1 MQRHLHMYLIHAEQ
15 TPGYVLDQIRSPVEL
30 VETFSLC
37 QTLFSA
43 PLLRLQVDT
52 GGTLPDLVMW
62 KCDRTQIK
70 GFLYLSGGEESLNLD
85 QPHPY

>member
-1 MQRHLHMYLIHAEQ
+1 MYLNTEQ
-15 TPGYVLDQIRSPVEL
+15 PPGYVLGKIRSPVEL
-30 VETFSLC
+30 VELSSLC

-43 PLLRLQVDT
+43 PLLRLQVGT

-70 GFLYLSGGEESLNLD
+70 GFLNLLGGEEILNTD
-85 QPHPY
+85 QPHPC